1 MPVFSDAEFQE
12 FDSVV
17 RQSAEDA
24 KRGKRPQISAVL
36 LSIQFA
42 TTLPNENGKMW
53 FEDKMNALLII
64 MSIRKLMDENTPEM
78 FSIGEKAFMFAILNT
93 GRLLAAIDS
102 AGMDIGGFNVDGN
115 GNRVD
120 DESNPDDEGEDW
132 KGQ

>member
-64 MSIRKLMDENTPEM
+64 MSIRKLMDENTPDM

-93 GRLLAAIDS
+93 GKLLMAIDS

-132 KGQ
+132 KDQ